1 MKIPAIIESVR
12 GTVFKLG
19 NPRHDIGGHAVEVVY
34 FLSHR
39 EGGAM
44 VHPHDREYDR

>member
-1 MKIPAIIESVR
+1 V
-12 GTVFKLG
+12 LG
-19 NPRHDIGGHAVEVVY
+19 NPRHDTENFVVEVVS

-44 VHPHDREYDR
+44 VHLHDKEYERLLGRTLS